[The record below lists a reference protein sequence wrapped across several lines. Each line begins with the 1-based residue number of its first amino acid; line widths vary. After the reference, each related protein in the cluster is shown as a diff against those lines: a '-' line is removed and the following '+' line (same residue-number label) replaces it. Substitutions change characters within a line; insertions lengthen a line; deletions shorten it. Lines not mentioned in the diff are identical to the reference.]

1 MCKTGPKL
9 GQMTQVFGA
18 GDALSSEEKLVLS
31 AGKGEN
37 DVVDAPKFSE
47 WESLVVQQSRDISL
61 SRSTKRD
68 ERQLK
73 QRI

>member
-1 MCKTGPKL
+1 MCKTGSKL

-18 GDALSSEEKLVLS
+18 GDTLSAEAKLVLS

-37 DVVDAPKFSE
+37 MLSMHPKFSE

-61 SRSTKRD
+61 GRSAKRD
-68 ERQLK
+68 ERQPQ